1 MLSFLKRYKAF
12 WIGAIV
18 VAVVTSYLS
27 YVGAIKIPEDAPLEL
42 VLIMGF
48 WWLAVSFT
56 IRHIQYLKRRKEIIL
71 GIALLIITLFAI
83 FGANS
88 YFQIPDHP
96 IVMFLLVIFWL
107 GLFYLIFPKFFMKYR
122 ILILVTYGIIL
133 TYFFYLR
140 ADENYLDQYHDRALN
155 LLMLPIP
162 ILFFIWIYE
171 QWKWFRNLK
180 SEKSKAE
187 LELLKTQVNPH
198 FLFNTLNNLYAL
210 SVKRSD
216 QAPEVILKLSD
227 MMRYT
232 IYEGKNDRVLL
243 SDEIAYLENYI
254 ALHEIRHYKN
264 VSIQFEHHCIDDDKV
279 APLLFI
285 ILLENAFKHGVEK
298 LANDAFI
305 KIKLTSDLNEIN
317 FLIENNYE
325 QDSESEDKGIG
336 LENLKKRLLLI
347 YPNTHSL
354 NISQVA
360 DIYKVNL
367 RIKKR

>member
-1 MLSFLKRYKAF
+1 MISFLKKYRAF

-18 VAVVTSYLS
+18 VAIVTSYLS
-27 YVGAIKIPEDAPLEL
+27 YVGILKIPKDAPLEFIL
-42 VLIMGF
+42 VMGF
-48 WWLAVSFT
+48 WWLAASFT
-56 IRHIQYLKRRKEIIL
+56 IRHIEYLKRRKEIIL

-96 IVMFLLVIFWL
+96 IVMFLLVIFWM
-107 GLFYLIFPKFFMKYR
+107 GLFYLIFPKFFSKYKV
-122 ILILVTYGIIL
+122 LILVTYGLIL

-140 ADENYLDQYHDRALN
+140 THENYVELYHERAVN
-155 LLMLPIP
+155 LLLLPIP
-162 ILFFIWIYE
+162 FLIAIWIYE

-210 SVKRSD
+210 SVKQSK

-243 SDEIAYLENYI
+243 TDEIAYLENYI
-254 ALHEIRHYKN
+254 ALHQIRHHKT
-264 VSIQFEHHCIDDDKV
+264 VSIQFEHSCNNEDEI

-285 ILLENAFKHGVEK
+285 ILLENAFKHGVERLTK
-298 LANDAFI
+298 NAFI
-305 KIKLTSDLNEIN
+305 KMKLNSTAAKVHFS
-317 FLIENNYE
+317 IENNYE
-325 QDSESEDKGIG
+325 SDADKPVEGIG
-336 LENLKKRLLLI
+336 LSNLKKRLMLI
-347 YPNTHSL
+347 YPSSHKLT
-354 NISQVA
+354 ISKQPT
-360 DIYKVNL
+360 IYKVDL